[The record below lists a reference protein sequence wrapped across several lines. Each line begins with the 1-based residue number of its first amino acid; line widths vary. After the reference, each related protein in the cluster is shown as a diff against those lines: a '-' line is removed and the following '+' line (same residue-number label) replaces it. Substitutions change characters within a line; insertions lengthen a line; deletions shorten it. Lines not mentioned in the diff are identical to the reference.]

1 MNLTIDCYEIMEAIS
16 SVLKFSLKLKFTEL
30 KFKYINPETNL
41 MKALQTVA
49 YFEGKKGVFD
59 KLTTKANI
67 AFDIIPDNI
76 QGATNVKVQMV
87 IVSDIATRLI
97 DHVSNCRLSL
107 LGVSNFYIL

>member
-1 MNLTIDCYEIMEAIS
+1 MNLTMDCYEIMEAIS
-16 SVLKFSLKLKFTEL
+16 SVLKFSLDLNSTEL

-41 MKALQTVA
+41 MKSLQTVA

-59 KLTTKANI
+59 KLTKKANL

-76 QGATNVKVQMV
+76 QGAKNVKVQMV
-87 IVSDIATRLI
+87 IVSDIASRLI

-107 LGVSNFYIL
+107 LGEPN